1 MMLPRE
7 ETYTST
13 KKELLERITGLLGGR
28 VAEELVYNEVSTGAH
43 NDFEKATKI
52 ARAMVTE
59 YGMSDL
65 GPIQFEQE
73 EGGVFLGRDYNKSKN
88 FSNEVAHEIDIEMRK
103 IINECYDNAKK
114 ILKENMSLL
123 ELIANALLENET
135 LTKEQIDYLAE
146 NGKMPDEDLV
156 VEEKEEKP
164 KNMN

>member
-1 MMLPRE
+1 
-7 ETYTST
+7 
-13 KKELLERITGLLGGR
+13 
-28 VAEELVYNEVSTGAH
+28 
-43 NDFEKATKI
+43 
-52 ARAMVTE
+52 MVTE

-164 KNMN
+164 KKETKKKDK